1 MLYTYKLCAAGLAPG
16 TAHHILA
23 VIRDWEKLEEGQP
36 CFQDVDLEG
45 LPHKPY
51 REQLKNFRDRLAAA
65 LPNENRAYLA

>member
-1 MLYTYKLCAAGLAPG
+1 
-16 TAHHILA
+16 

-45 LPHKPY
+45 LPHKRY